1 MQNLTLKKVK
11 EKFSDSI
18 QGVIEF
24 RGELTVVIEKES
36 LLALCSFLKDDPDL
50 QYDFLS
56 DVTAVDYPER
66 EKRFDVVY
74 NLYSIPKRW
83 RIRLKV
89 TVGEEESVPSIT
101 SLWAS
106 ANWSEREVFD
116 LFGIRFDNHPD
127 LTRIVMPDDWVGHP
141 LRKDFPL
148 TQEEVTFS
156 HNKNRPPKM
165 VE

>member
-1 MQNLTLKKVK
+1 MQNLTLKRVK

-101 SLWAS
+101 SLWDS
-106 ANWSEREVFD
+106 ANWPEREVFD

>member
-1 MQNLTLKKVK
+1 MENPTLRKLK
-11 EKFSDSI
+11 EKFPDSI
-18 QGVIEF
+18 KEVIEF
-24 RGELTVVIEKES
+24 RGELTIVIEKGA
-36 LLALCSFLKDDPDL
+36 LLTICDFLKNDPDL
-50 QYDFLS
+50 QYNFLS

-66 EKRFDVVY
+66 GKRFEVVY

-89 TVGEEESVPSIT
+89 NVEEEESVPSIT
-101 SLWAS
+101 SIWEG
-106 ANWSEREVFD
+106 ANWAEREVFD
-116 LFGIRFDNHPD
+116 MFGIRFDDHPD

-148 TQEEVTFS
+148 TREEVTFS
-156 HNKNRPPKM
+156 NNKNRPPKM

>member
-24 RGELTVVIEKES
+24 RGELTIVIEKES
-36 LLALCSFLKDDPDL
+36 LLALCSFLKDDPEL
-50 QYDFLS
+50 QYNFLS

-66 EKRFDVVY
+66 GKRFEVVY
-74 NLYSIPKRW
+74 NLYSILERW

-89 TVGEEESVPSIT
+89 NVGEEESVPSVT
-101 SLWAS
+101 SLWDS
-106 ANWSEREVFD
+106 ANWPEREVFD